1 MNSDSLYLE
10 NLLDHYRN
18 PRNYGEMKNPDL
30 VVEDANLSC
39 GDEVKFFIK
48 LDKNKNIIEDIK
60 FVSRSCAVCKASASM
75 LTELVKGKPIS
86 FVNSLTKK
94 DVFNFFGGSIDPSR
108 EKCALLPLK
117 AIQSKTKTIE
127 ESIHEKPKDS
137 CF

>member
-1 MNSDSLYLE
+1 MSYDSLYLE

-18 PRNYGEMKNPDL
+18 PRNYGEMEHPDI

-48 LDKNKNIIEDIK
+48 LDRSKNVIEDIK
-60 FVSRSCAVCKASASM
+60 FISRSCAVCKASASM
-75 LTELVKGKPIS
+75 LTELVKGKTIS
-86 FVNSLTKK
+86 FANSLTRK
-94 DVFNFFGGSIDPSR
+94 DILNFFGGRIDPAR

-117 AIQSKTKTIE
+117 AIHSKTKTIE
-127 ESIHEKPKDS
+127 NNIYEKPKDT

>member
-1 MNSDSLYLE
+1 MSSDSLYLE

-18 PRNYGEMKNPDL
+18 PRNYGEIENPDL

-48 LDKNKNIIEDIK
+48 LDENKKVIEDIK

-75 LTELVKGKPIS
+75 LTELIKGKPIS

-94 DVFNFFGGSIDPSR
+94 DILNFFGGSIDPSR

-117 AIQSKTKTIE
+117 ALQSKTKAVE
-127 ESIHEKPKDS
+127 ESIYKKQKDS